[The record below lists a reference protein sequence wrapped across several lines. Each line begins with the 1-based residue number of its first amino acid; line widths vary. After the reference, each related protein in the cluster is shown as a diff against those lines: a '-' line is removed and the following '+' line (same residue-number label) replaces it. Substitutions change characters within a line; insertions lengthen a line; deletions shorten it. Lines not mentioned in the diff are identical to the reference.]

1 MLIFGWI
8 AGIISNT
15 YNLPQIYHTYKT
27 KSTKDLS
34 IVSILFRLLS
44 YLLYILHA
52 NIIQDPPL
60 LWNTVISMFQV
71 VLIMTQYFMYNKTIN
86 TQNTQNSQ
94 KIEIV

>member
-8 AGIISNT
+8 AGIISNI

-34 IVSILFRLLS
+34 IFSILFRLLS
-44 YLLYILHA
+44 YLLYIIHA

-60 LWNTVISMFQV
+60 LWNTIISSVQVIF
-71 VLIMTQYFMYNKTIN
+71 IMIQYFMYSQNE
-86 TQNTQNSQ
+86 NTQNSRN
-94 KIEIV
+94 IETV

>member
-8 AGIISNT
+8 AGIISNM

-34 IVSILFRLLS
+34 IFSILFRLLS
-44 YLLYILHA
+44 YILYIIHA

-60 LWNTVISMFQV
+60 LWNTIISSVQVIF
-71 VLIMTQYFMYNKTIN
+71 IMIQYFIYSKNIN
-86 TQNTQNSQ
+86 VENSQ
-94 KIEIV
+94 NIEIV